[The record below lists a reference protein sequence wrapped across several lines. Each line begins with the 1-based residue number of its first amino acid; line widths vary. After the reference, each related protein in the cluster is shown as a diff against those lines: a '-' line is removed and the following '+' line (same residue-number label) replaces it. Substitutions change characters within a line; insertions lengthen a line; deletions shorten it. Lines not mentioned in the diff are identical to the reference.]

1 MNKLT
6 VVEHKGLR
14 VLTTSQLAD
23 VYGTDSNSLTVNF
36 SRNKERFKEGKH
48 YILLQGEELQN
59 FKSEVTNCNVAP
71 NVNKLYLWTE
81 KGAWLHAKS
90 LNTDK
95 AWEAYELLVDEYYTI
110 KEHQVRILS
119 EREQLLA
126 SMKISIETAEEV
138 GSIKGEIKEI
148 RTILSNQV
156 TLDHGQQCSLLNAK
170 HQRVEQ
176 LWNENMVNKML
187 HNSKRKVHAMAWRD
201 LKNAFGVAS
210 YRDVKQKEFK
220 EALAYMKAWR
230 PRMV

>member
-6 VVEHKGLR
+6 VVEQNGIR
-14 VLTTSQLAD
+14 VLTTNQLAEA
-23 VYGTDSNSLTVNF
+23 YGTDVERIQVNF
-36 SRNKERFKEGKH
+36 NRNKDRYKETKH
-48 YILLQGEELQN
+48 FIQLQGEELRE
-59 FKSEVTNCNVAP
+59 FKASYQIDNQLKFAP
-71 NVNKLYLWTE
+71 SIYLWTE

-90 LNTDK
+90 LNTDE
-95 AWEAYELLVDEYYTI
+95 AWEAYELLVDDYYTV
-110 KEHQVRILS
+110 KEQVRVLS

-126 SMKISIETAEEV
+126 SMKISIETSEEV

-148 RTILSNQV
+148 RTILSNHV
-156 TLDHGQQCSLLNAK
+156 TLNHGQQCSLLNAK

-220 EALAYMKAWR
+220 EALAYLKAWR